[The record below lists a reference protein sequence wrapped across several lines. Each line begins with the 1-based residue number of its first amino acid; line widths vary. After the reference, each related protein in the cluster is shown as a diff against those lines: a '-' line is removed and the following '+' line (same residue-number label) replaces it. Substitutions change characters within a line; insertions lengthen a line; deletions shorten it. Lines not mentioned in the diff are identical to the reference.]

1 MKKIIKKN
9 IFNKKE
15 KRFLSYE
22 SNIETYLNPIIPAK
36 RVIPDWYKKI
46 PQWLDNKMFNDNFT
60 IRPTVKLCVPFLDA
74 LSIGYV
80 ITLPF
85 DLYIK
90 ENDGVPTII
99 WPSNAERFS
108 DPRGTVANE
117 KLVPTGHY
125 SIEFLWHPWAAYTI
139 PKGYSILFTH
149 PLNRND
155 LPFTTLSGV
164 IDGGLVMSS
173 QGNIPFYLKK
183 GFTGLIEQ
191 GTPIAQLIPF
201 RQENWNSK
209 EIKGLLKIGKMH
221 YDSSNSVFKGWYKKT
236 FWTKKEYN

>member
-1 MKKIIKKN
+1 MFKKN

-15 KRFLSYE
+15 KRVLKYE
-22 SNIETYLNPIIPAK
+22 PKIKTYSNVIIPAK

-46 PQWLDNKMFNDNFT
+46 PQFYDNKMFKDDFT
-60 IRPTVKLCVPFLDA
+60 QNPTIKLCLPFLDA

-85 DLYIK
+85 DLYIQ
-90 ENDGVPTII
+90 ENDEFPTVI
-99 WPSNAERFS
+99 WPKGVEKFPS
-108 DPRGTVANE
+108 PRIKVASE
-117 KLVPTGHY
+117 KLVPIEHY
-125 SIEFLWHPWAAYTI
+125 PIEFVWHTGVAYTV
-139 PKGYSILFTH
+139 PRGYSTLFTH
-149 PLNRND
+149 PLNRHD

-164 IDGGLVMSS
+164 VDGGFVLNEE
-173 QGNIPFYLKK
+173 GNIPFYLKK

-209 EIKGLLKIGKMH
+209 ETDGLLEIGKTHTESAAM
-221 YDSSNSVFKGWYKKT
+221 VFRSWYKKN
-236 FWTKKEYN
+236 FWTKKQYN